1 MNRNE
6 DQVAAVAA
14 VAAAAAAAAEA
25 AADDGGGLV
34 GHLLSIEVART
45 FAAVHLNC

>member
-6 DQVAAVAA
+6 DQVAAE
-14 VAAAAAAAAEA
+14 AAAAAA

-45 FAAVHLNC
+45 SVAVHLNC